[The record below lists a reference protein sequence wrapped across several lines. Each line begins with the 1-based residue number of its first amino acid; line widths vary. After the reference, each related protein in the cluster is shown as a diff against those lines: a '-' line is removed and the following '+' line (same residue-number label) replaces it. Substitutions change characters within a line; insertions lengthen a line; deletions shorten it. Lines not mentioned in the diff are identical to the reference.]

1 MESKYE
7 LIWEKSHKDHFK
19 SSRNENF
26 NSIVRIHCYSPWPSW
41 SCPSCSPPP
50 IHPSRS
56 FDLRCSP
63 PPRWGSSKVPKESR
77 GSALAAVGRDAEV
90 PLAEVFCSGS
100 LLERSLS
107 MLKEIKLYWRGGL
120 LLQIF
125 LQKSRWVGYRWSFV
139 IILYLKISERLFE
152 VM

>member
-7 LIWEKSHKDHFK
+7 SL
-19 SSRNENF
+19 SRKISKNLTKLFLSNHPETRISTQLF
-26 NSIVRIHCYSPWPSW
+26 RIHSPWPNW

-90 PLAEVFCSGS
+90 PLAEVSCSGS
-100 LLERSLS
+100 LLGRSLS
-107 MLKEIKLYWRGGL
+107 MRDWTSRKIKLYRWGGWQDGCAKPFYLCKYFFFDDL
-120 LLQIF
+120 L
-125 LQKSRWVGYRWSFV
+125 
-139 IILYLKISERLFE
+139 
-152 VM
+152 